1 MTFTAKITVDP
12 EAARGDLSGAN
23 PSLLTYEANVISIM
37 TRSLASKGICLHDVK
52 FTKDQDHEKT
62 PDRAQGDDLARRNV
76 TPTEQK
82 LSERDADS
90 EDSEKSTSDDDN
102 KKPSE
107 DDDATKDAASPTST
121 EKPADEAKGSLTIP
135 DVSGAKKSTVEE
147 SPVPDADKN
156 EKPAAEAVNTS
167 TIPDGSD
174 PKNEKPAVDTS
185 SISDGS
191 ADADPKASK
200 EPSDNLH
207 SFYSEER
214 GCYLYID
221 KKVTTDNKPTGASPT
236 KNSDGINIGG
246 DIDSNNSKPTGASP
260 TKNSDGIN
268 IGGPRTSWGGPT
280 GGDLVVHP
288 KASKDAASPESP
300 TTGTTARAAS
310 DSDDNLSPPS
320 LDRRAPLV
328 NPVYQVNP
336 VYHEPIIEF
345 EEVKVFH
352 LVQSGSGG
360 VPMDSKEGKKLL
372 CEGPEPVLLLKNHP
386 ENQDDMGMGMDV
398 DSDDDMSHKEKHE
411 GHGKKPGTS
420 RPSDSSSDL
429 DDSDDE
435 AVIVRVKEAPPKPD
449 SDSDDSDSSSVSSD
463 DDSHQSGSNSKAPP
477 ARAKVDSGSVD
488 SARAKDSSNTES
500 EDNNNDSDVGTDG
513 AHSTRPS
520 ATVDTTVT
528 PTGSGTGGKRKSLS
542 TNFYHCDVK
551 EPVSKKKKYMQ
562 KGPTPKILMEKVD
575 DAATILEKRPTFNR
589 FDTKLEN
596 VRKQE
601 WHHLKAVR
609 ETYKKKKEQAI
620 REDNMAVDGPD
631 DEPRSALPRRRNDE
645 GGAPGASSASGVSA

>member
-1 MTFTAKITVDP
+1 MSDLISMTFTAKITVDP

-107 DDDATKDAASPTST
+107 DDDATKDAASPNST

-174 PKNEKPAVDTS
+174 PKTSDAKKSAVEESPVPDHDADKNEKPAVDTS

-268 IGGPRTSWGGPT
+268 IGGPRTSWGG
-280 GGDLVVHP
+280 
-288 KASKDAASPESP
+288 A
-300 TTGTTARAAS
+300 
-310 DSDDNLSPPS
+310 
-320 LDRRAPLV
+320 
-328 NPVYQVNP
+328 
-336 VYHEPIIEF
+336 
-345 EEVKVFH
+345 
-352 LVQSGSGG
+352 
-360 VPMDSKEGKKLL
+360 
-372 CEGPEPVLLLKNHP
+372 
-386 ENQDDMGMGMDV
+386 
-398 DSDDDMSHKEKHE
+398 
-411 GHGKKPGTS
+411 
-420 RPSDSSSDL
+420 
-429 DDSDDE
+429 
-435 AVIVRVKEAPPKPD
+435 
-449 SDSDDSDSSSVSSD
+449 
-463 DDSHQSGSNSKAPP
+463 
-477 ARAKVDSGSVD
+477 
-488 SARAKDSSNTES
+488 
-500 EDNNNDSDVGTDG
+500 
-513 AHSTRPS
+513 
-520 ATVDTTVT
+520 
-528 PTGSGTGGKRKSLS
+528 
-542 TNFYHCDVK
+542 
-551 EPVSKKKKYMQ
+551 
-562 KGPTPKILMEKVD
+562 
-575 DAATILEKRPTFNR
+575 
-589 FDTKLEN
+589 
-596 VRKQE
+596 
-601 WHHLKAVR
+601 
-609 ETYKKKKEQAI
+609 
-620 REDNMAVDGPD
+620 
-631 DEPRSALPRRRNDE
+631 
-645 GGAPGASSASGVSA
+645 